1 MVIKRSES
9 DMQEFKMTLI
19 KLGQAESSQQ
29 TLINETLIKVAS
41 NKPST
46 LLLTPFGM
54 NNQIYVLDKRRCEK
68 KQAHKAW

>member
-9 DMQEFKMTLI
+9 EMQEFKMTLI

-54 NNQIYVLDKRRCEK
+54 NNKIYVLDKRRCENK
-68 KQAHKAW
+68 K

>member
-1 MVIKRSES
+1 MIKRSES
-9 DMQEFKMTLI
+9 EMQEFKMTLI

-54 NNQIYVLDKRRCEK
+54 IYMCRIKEDARRK
-68 KQAHKAW
+68 KK